1 LLSKNDYQE
10 NEIMITLY
18 HNPRCSK
25 SRDALSLLRAQGLE
39 PEVILYLETPPTA
52 KALKTLLSQLGVSA
66 RDLLRKGEDAY
77 KELGLA
83 DTTLSETALV
93 KAMVE
98 HPKLIERPI
107 AVKNGKAVIGRPP
120 ENVLQLVNS

>member
-1 LLSKNDYQE
+1 
-10 NEIMITLY
+10 MVTLY

-25 SRDALSLLRAQGLE
+25 SREALSLLRTRGIE
-39 PEVILYLETPPTA
+39 PEVILYLETPLTA
-52 KALKTLLSQLGVSA
+52 KALKTLLSQLGISS
-66 RDLLRKGEDAY
+66 RDLLRKGEDLY

-83 DTTLSETALV
+83 ATALSEAALI

-107 AVKNGKAVIGRPP
+107 AVKGDKAIIGRPP
-120 ENVLQLVNS
+120 ENVLQLL